1 MSEPEPTP
9 SLIQQRFALN
19 RERNSALWM
28 IVSPLV
34 AALVFLAFI
43 IEGRGGW
50 FPWLALIAFVVG
62 AVYAVW
68 KLFAARRA
76 IREFEKR
83 YGRDA
88 GRQD

>member
-9 SLIQQRFALN
+9 SLIQQRFALH

-34 AALVFLAFI
+34 AASVFVAFI
-43 IEGRGGW
+43 VDGRGGW
-50 FPWLALIAFVVG
+50 FPWLALAAFVIG

-68 KLFAARRA
+68 RLFAARRA
-76 IREFEKR
+76 IREFEDR

-88 GRQD
+88 GIQD